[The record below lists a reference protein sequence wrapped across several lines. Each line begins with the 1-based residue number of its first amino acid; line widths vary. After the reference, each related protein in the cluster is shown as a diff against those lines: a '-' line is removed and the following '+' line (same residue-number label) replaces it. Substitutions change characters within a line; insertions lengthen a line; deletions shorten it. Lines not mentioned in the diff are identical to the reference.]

1 MSLCSKPGC
10 ARTGT
15 AVLGY
20 DYAERLAVLDDP
32 GEPSPH
38 VYLLCTDCAARLRPP
53 MGWTL
58 RDRRTTPPLFLEREL
73 PVNGQIALDTT
84 SADEGPAHRR
94 EVRRVFFGQSA

>member
-1 MSLCSKPGC
+1 VSFCSKPGC
-10 ARTGT
+10 ARAGT

-38 VYLLCTDCAARLRPP
+38 VYLLCSHCASCLRPP

-58 RDRRTTPPLFLEREL
+58 RDRRSSPPLFLERE
-73 PVNGQIALDTT
+73 P
-84 SADEGPAHRR
+84 ADRVKPDDLEEQPPPAAESRQL
-94 EVRRVFFGQSA
+94 FFGRSA

>member
-10 ARTGT
+10 ARAGT

-38 VYLLCTDCAARLRPP
+38 VYLLCSACASKLRPP

-58 RDRRTTPPLFLEREL
+58 RDRRSSPPLFLERDRVDRVDVDGPEEQA
-73 PVNGQIALDTT
+73 PVAAESRQL
-84 SADEGPAHRR
+84 
-94 EVRRVFFGQSA
+94 FFGRSA